1 MSNGYVMWVDD
12 NSCKQYDHGWK
23 LSSRWIFQ
31 APNLLTKNIN
41 TKIPSL
47 QIYLNSIGTLLQ
59 ITLASKS
66 TVSAKKMELTIVIA
80 LLNGKILL
88 NVKDL

>member
-1 MSNGYVMWVDD
+1 MET
-12 NSCKQYDHGWK
+12 
-23 LSSRWIFQ
+23 FQ
-31 APNLLTKNIN
+31 PVNIPSTKSMDKNIN